1 MHSADNCNPLSDLS
15 ESDIQLIRS
24 GLDLLR
30 TQQTKALTTA
40 RASGIKPGGREFQ
53 PWDFGLPQIE
63 KLIAKI
69 DG

>member
-1 MHSADNCNPLSDLS
+1 MHSPDNCNPLADLS

-30 TQQTKALTTA
+30 KQQTEALATA
-40 RASGIKPGGREFQ
+40 RASGIKPGGREFE